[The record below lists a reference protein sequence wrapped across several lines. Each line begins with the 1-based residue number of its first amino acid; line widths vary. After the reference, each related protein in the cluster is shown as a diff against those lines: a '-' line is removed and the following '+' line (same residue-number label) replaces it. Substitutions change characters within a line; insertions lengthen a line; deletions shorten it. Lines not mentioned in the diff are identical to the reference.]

1 MKRPLLVPVL
11 LTLSLSA
18 VPAAGGVEV
27 SMQIVLEFS
36 GDAERTL
43 RTYECEGREP
53 FAVEYINAV
62 PTFLALVPVDG
73 ETRLFV
79 NVISASGVRY
89 ASGAH
94 EWLTKGSEAMLVDI
108 TAPEDSEPLRCLE
121 MIETP

>member
-1 MKRPLLVPVL
+1 MKRLLFVPVL
-11 LTLSLSA
+11 LAATMMTVPTVTA
-18 VPAAGGVEV
+18 VET

-36 GDAERTL
+36 GDAERIV
-43 RTYECEGREP
+43 RTYECEGVEP
-53 FAVEYINAV
+53 FTVEYINAV
-62 PTFLALVPVDG
+62 PTFLALVPVEG

-94 EWLTKGSEAMLVDI
+94 EWLTKGSEALLVDI
-108 TAPEDSEPLRCLE
+108 MAAEDSEPLRCLE